1 MSISGADRQV
11 ADPLSDGVLD
21 GVRDRGRNACRERL
35 AKAFDAENVDFVPV
49 RSSRARSMSSRLS
62 RGSISRAYSRLLT
75 VRCSAR
81 AIPVSWRS
89 VMSMPST
96 IPLKWMIEHHI
107 IYTISGLDHRPA
119 RPAPLPPAPGR

>member
-21 GVRDRGRNACRERL
+21 GVRDRGRNACRGRL

-62 RGSISRAYSRLLT
+62 RGSISRVYSVIDRQMH
-75 VRCSAR
+75 CSGDPGELAVGDVH
-81 AIPVSWRS
+81 A
-89 VMSMPST
+89 
-96 IPLKWMIEHHI
+96 
-107 IYTISGLDHRPA
+107 LDHPA
-119 RPAPLPPAPGR
+119 RVDD